1 MSEGPQKLD
10 YHAPEK
16 SEPLQIGQMILD
28 VFVACLILSMF
39 MGFAV
44 LMYIWFRA

>member
-1 MSEGPQKLD
+1 MSDGPQKLE
-10 YHAPEK
+10 YCAPEK

-28 VFVACLILSMF
+28 VIVACLVLSML
-39 MGFAV
+39 MGFVV

>member
-1 MSEGPQKLD
+1 MSDTPQKLD

-28 VFVACLILSMF
+28 LFVACLILSMLL
-39 MGFAV
+39 GFVA